1 MATKRHMSATCDGRR
16 ALRSEPSASGADRE
30 PSVGAGTRVTHA
42 QAKEHMMYARLTTGQ
57 IQPGKLDEFSRIF
70 ASLTPQLNDVKGLVS
85 MRLLCDRTAS
95 TAVAE
100 SLYETMADMEAGTPL
115 LQQTLAN
122 PSVAA
127 LLAGPPVIA

>member
-1 MATKRHMSATCDGRR
+1 
-16 ALRSEPSASGADRE
+16 
-30 PSVGAGTRVTHA
+30 
-42 QAKEHMMYARLTTGQ
+42 MYARLTTGQ

-127 LLAGPPVIA
+127 LLAGPPVIAVYEVAARWTAHP